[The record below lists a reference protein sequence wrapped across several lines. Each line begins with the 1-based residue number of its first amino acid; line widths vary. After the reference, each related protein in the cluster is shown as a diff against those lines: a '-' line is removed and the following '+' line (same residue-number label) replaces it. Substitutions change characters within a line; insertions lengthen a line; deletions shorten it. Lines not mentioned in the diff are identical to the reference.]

1 MDGSHFNTE
10 FVSGLAQGGVVT
22 SLTRT
27 ETDLDKAQSSSP
39 LQITYKRHYYS
50 VF

>member
-1 MDGSHFNTE
+1 MRLLDGSQFQTE

-27 ETDLDKAQSSSP
+27 ETDLDKAETSAP
-39 LQITYKRHYYS
+39 H
-50 VF
+50 

>member
-1 MDGSHFNTE
+1 MRLLDGSHFKTE

-27 ETDLDKAQSSSP
+27 ETDLDKAQSSTVDHI
-39 LQITYKRHYYS
+39 L
-50 VF
+50 